1 MTYSVT
7 ANGAD
12 TQLTASLNRLIH
24 LVLADF
30 TDLIGAGLVTNYGD
44 ASGSLSAT
52 HKVAKIDYSADAM
65 TAPTEGAAIAS
76 ATAISSSNATIAVAR
91 QALYREVS
99 DLIQGTGSVLN
110 IEDIANAMALSAVM
124 RRTDMV
130 TALFPSLSQSVGTS
144 TVDMT
149 TDDFWDA
156 VFQLEQSL
164 VPLPYASVLYTVQ
177 YTDLQS
183 SIRGEGGPAQYQ
195 AATQDQLMAKG
206 PGYKGQF
213 HGVDIYA
220 SDSVGQSGGNSQGA
234 MFGAGCFG
242 YREMS
247 AGQLG
252 NIPGLDMRSVDPT
265 SPIWVE
271 FDRVGVN
278 GETQVVG
285 NYYFG
290 VSEIE
295 DLRGVQI
302 LTDR

>member
-1 MTYSVT
+1 MTYVT
-7 ANGAD
+7 NAN

-52 HKVAKIDYSADAM
+52 HKIATVDYSADAM

-76 ATAISSSNATIAVAR
+76 ATAITSGNATIAVAR

-130 TALFPSLSQSVGTS
+130 CGLFPSLSQSVGTS
-144 TVDMT
+144 GVDMT

-164 VPLPYASVLYTVQ
+164 VPLPYAANL
-177 YTDLQS
+177 
-183 SIRGEGGPAQYQ
+183 E
-195 AATQDQLMAKG
+195 AAALID
-206 PGYKGQF
+206 
-213 HGVDIYA
+213 
-220 SDSVGQSGGNSQGA
+220 SDRIVKA
-234 MFGAGCFG
+234 VKKVC
-242 YREMS
+242 YR
-247 AGQLG
+247 
-252 NIPGLDMRSVDPT
+252 D
-265 SPIWVE
+265 
-271 FDRVGVN
+271 
-278 GETQVVG
+278 
-285 NYYFG
+285 
-290 VSEIE
+290 
-295 DLRGVQI
+295 
-302 LTDR
+302 